1 MMSWLSSEIGV
12 DVFDVVAGV
21 AVVVAV
27 DDAVEKRVRIDVLE
41 ERVEIRPVEIP
52 AEANPEE
59 E

>member
-12 DVFDVVAGV
+12 DVVDVVAGV